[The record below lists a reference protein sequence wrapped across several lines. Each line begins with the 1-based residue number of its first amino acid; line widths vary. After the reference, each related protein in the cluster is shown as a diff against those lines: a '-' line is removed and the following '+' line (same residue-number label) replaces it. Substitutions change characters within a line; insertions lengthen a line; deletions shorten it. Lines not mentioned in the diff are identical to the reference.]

1 MAKCSVTGKS
11 VLFGNT
17 VSHSHRRGNKMWKPN
32 LKKVRIKTAGG
43 NTKRVW
49 VSTSAVR
56 SGLVE
61 RA

>member
-17 VSHSHRRGNKMWKPN
+17 VSHSHRRG
-32 LKKVRIKTAGG
+32 KKVRIKTAGG

-49 VSTSAVR
+49 VSTSALR

>member
-1 MAKCSVTGKS
+1 MAKCSV
-11 VLFGNT
+11 FGNT

-49 VSTSAVR
+49 VSTSALR